1 MAAILF
7 ARPFPVTS
15 FPGAG
20 SRSGALVEHFR
31 NISRSVVNGDAV
43 LWSRKVIVFLVK
55 YHMSYFEFLRISLIP
70 RVKKRRPIQALRCV
84 NTCAEAAVG
93 VSVKHTHTQTHTEH
107 SSTKGGGEGGGC
119 RENRCIEMAAAFID
133 FHGAAKSYYA

>member
-93 VSVKHTHTQTHTEH
+93 VSVKHTHTHRHTL
-107 SSTKGGGEGGGC
+107 STLRRRAVGRRGGEVVG
-119 RENRCIEMAAAFID
+119 RT
-133 FHGAAKSYYA
+133 GASKWQPHS